1 MDIRI
6 FHCVSVAELYMYS
19 SDKKQILSR
28 ESIGIYVRTHLH
40 YIGEGI
46 GSHGRKREIP
56 FKRTLVTEHTYYPAC
71 DVIIPVLSNI
81 SRHIVHL

>member
-6 FHCVSVAELYMYS
+6 FHCVSVAELYMYG

-28 ESIGIYVRTHLH
+28 ESIGVYVRTHLH

-56 FKRTLVTEHTYYPAC
+56 FKRALSQSTR
-71 DVIIPVLSNI
+71 IILPVLLLS
-81 SRHIVHL
+81 LF